1 MKSSKSGVILS
12 FLGTIALVIVLSLF
26 VTQIFGGHSE
36 KASVPKSVSVGLDM
50 TISEISATNN
60 LKLDTVKDALKI
72 KETAK
77 MSKTLK
83 ELGIS
88 GKDANDMII
97 KKLNLNAEEASK
109 NAALIGIKFA
119 IWAGLMTYAFVS
131 LRRRKVTPRFRKY
144 MLLTSF
150 ILTGVI
156 LGSEPNAMSTVK
168 DIVSAYAI
176 KGIIF
181 PPRLVALFVLLLVV
195 FVANKFT
202 CGWACQFG
210 SLQDF
215 IFLLNRDSN
224 NKKGIFKQHKVPFS
238 ISNTLRILFFV
249 LFVSIA
255 FLWSTDIIEIIN
267 PFTIYK
273 PAVLTGVGILF
284 ISIILLAS
292 LIIYR
297 PWCHFFCPFGLVG
310 WVVEKFSLY
319 KIKVNYETCTNCG
332 ECSKA
337 CPSVAMEAILK
348 RHSVTPDC
356 FSCGSCISACPTK
369 SVEFNKG
376 KRT

>member
-1 MKSSKSGVILS
+1 
-12 FLGTIALVIVLSLF
+12 
-26 VTQIFGGHSE
+26 
-36 KASVPKSVSVGLDM
+36 
-50 TISEISATNN
+50 
-60 LKLDTVKDALKI
+60 
-72 KETAK
+72 
-77 MSKTLK
+77 
-83 ELGIS
+83 
-88 GKDANDMII
+88 
-97 KKLNLNAEEASK
+97 
-109 NAALIGIKFA
+109 
-119 IWAGLMTYAFVS
+119 
-131 LRRRKVTPRFRKY
+131 

-202 CGWACQFG
+202 CGWACQFE

-215 IFLLNRDSN
+215 IFLINRNSN
-224 NKKGIFKQHKVPFS
+224 NKKGIFEQYKVPFS
-238 ISNTLRILFFV
+238 ISNTIRILFFL

-267 PFTIYK
+267 PFTIYN

-284 ISIILLAS
+284 ILFILVAS

-319 KIKVNYETCTNCG
+319 KIKVNYDTCTDCG

-337 CPSVAMEAILK
+337 CPLMAMEAILK
-348 RHSVTPDC
+348 RNSVTPDC
-356 FSCGSCISACPTK
+356 FSCGSCINACPTK

-376 KRT
+376 KRTSIT